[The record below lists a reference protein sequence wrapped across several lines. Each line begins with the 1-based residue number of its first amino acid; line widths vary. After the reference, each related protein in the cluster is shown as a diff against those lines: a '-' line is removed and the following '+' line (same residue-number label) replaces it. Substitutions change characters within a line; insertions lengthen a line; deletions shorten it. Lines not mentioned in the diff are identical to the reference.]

1 MSIMVNKVLIT
12 VKSSFEYSVRQDI
25 RDYLFFF
32 DKDVNVRATEFRG
45 GVLIVETSKDP
56 RYVANLLINAPIP
69 ESVLTSIVPIIYE
82 GSYNTVNDL
91 ISVVRKYVSSD
102 CRVYVVR
109 CRLRGSLISN
119 NDCENALINLLR
131 GGLGFRAVYRGGD
144 SDCVVIIEGLVDWF
158 GIYVGPRSFVRV

>member
-1 MSIMVNKVLIT
+1 MNKVLIT
-12 VKSSFEYSVRQDI
+12 VKSSFEYGIKQDI

-32 DKDVNVRATEFRG
+32 DKDVNVKATEFK
-45 GVLIVETSKDP
+45 GVLIVETGKDP
-56 RYVANLLINAPIP
+56 KYVASLLVNAPIP

-91 ISVVRKYVSSD
+91 ISAVRKYVSGD

-119 NDCENALINLLR
+119 SDCENALINLLR
-131 GGLGFRAVYRGGD
+131 GLGFRAIYRGGD
-144 SDCVVIIEGLVDWF
+144 SDCVVIIEGLVNWF